1 MRSRIFGL
9 LCFFLAA
16 LTCSGQSFAL
26 VMGARTDKVSADVF
40 TSAAE
45 LNPQA
50 GIDLLLRLQMHNGWH
65 TYWSNPGDAGL
76 PTGIKWSLPEGY
88 EIETREQSLPQ
99 KFVVDGLVQ
108 YGYDQTAYWKFRLKP
123 KGNPIKKY
131 GAEDFQ
137 ATVSWLACR
146 EECMPE
152 TVKISFSLPIV
163 EQIPEIPQIWQDEVL
178 KASNSFPVK
187 TSWQSRY
194 EIADG
199 NLLIDLKTPNH
210 NFAKDVQKITF
221 IPFRQGLIVNNAPQK
236 VGFDRSGNLSVSVPV
251 DNDKAEDAGG
261 VLVVEHENGR
271 RGYLLAPEKASG
283 LSEYEP
289 INYETQT
296 LPVIMLMA
304 FLGGIILNF
313 MPCIFPILSIK
324 AIALVQGAYNRRS
337 ARIEALI
344 YMVGVVSCFLLM
356 ATVLV
361 WLREKGEHIGWG
373 FQLQSPTFVVI
384 MIVIFFIVFLMLLDL
399 VNFRN
404 PFANRVGRI
413 SFAKQKLNAFFTGF
427 FAVLIASPCTA
438 PFMGIAIGYTLAKP
452 IYVYYPVFLS
462 LSLGYALPFTLIG
475 LFPDFLARLLPK
487 PGRWMSILKKIFAI
501 PVLLTCFWL
510 MWVLGHLTTES
521 ADSRQSLDWQP
532 YDERQVN
539 ELVRQNK
546 PVFIDFTAK
555 WCITCLAN
563 EKLAL
568 DTSRFAELVQK
579 HHIHL
584 FKADWTNKDRHIAEA
599 LERYGRNSIPL
610 YVYYDSENEDYVILP
625 QLLTPGILNEYLDGR

>member
-1 MRSRIFGL
+1 ME
-9 LCFFLAA
+9 
-16 LTCSGQSFAL
+16 
-26 VMGARTDKVSADVF
+26 VS
-40 TSAAE
+40 S
-45 LNPQA
+45 
-50 GIDLLLRLQMHNGWH
+50 
-65 TYWSNPGDAGL
+65 
-76 PTGIKWSLPEGY
+76 
-88 EIETREQSLPQ
+88 ETQRES
-99 KFVVDGLVQ
+99 D
-108 YGYDQTAYWKFRLKP
+108 
-123 KGNPIKKY
+123 KKY

-413 SFAKQKLNAFFTGF
+413 SFAKQKLNAF
-427 FAVLIASPCTA
+427 L
-438 PFMGIAIGYTLAKP
+438 
-452 IYVYYPVFLS
+452 PVFCGVDCQPLYGTVYGYCNRLYAGKADLCLLS
-462 LSLGYALPFTLIG
+462 GIPLFKPGICPALYADWAVSRFSGSSAAETRPLDEYLKEDFCHSGFADL
-475 LFPDFLARLLPK
+475 FLADVGSRASDDRKRRQPAE
-487 PGRWMSILKKIFAI
+487 PGLAAI
-501 PVLLTCFWL
+501 
-510 MWVLGHLTTES
+510 
-521 ADSRQSLDWQP
+521 
-532 YDERQVN
+532 
-539 ELVRQNK
+539 
-546 PVFIDFTAK
+546 
-555 WCITCLAN
+555 
-563 EKLAL
+563 
-568 DTSRFAELVQK
+568 
-579 HHIHL
+579 
-584 FKADWTNKDRHIAEA
+584 
-599 LERYGRNSIPL
+599 
-610 YVYYDSENEDYVILP
+610 
-625 QLLTPGILNEYLDGR
+625 